1 MKFSIIA
8 MLGTTFASNETA
20 IVADLLK
27 RGHAPGVIFKPFEKT
42 GSPEVFHKS
51 EAPALLE
58 KDKKMHAGSGP
69 VKIPLHIEQFVD
81 FQDSP
86 FSEEENGFMLVDEYW
101 KERVVKQDTEEKLIQ
116 K

>member
-1 MKFSIIA
+1 MKFCIIT
-8 MLGTTFASNETA
+8 MIGTIFASNETA

-27 RGHAPGVIFKPFEKT
+27 KGHAPGTVFKPFDKT
-42 GSPEVFHKS
+42 GSPELFHKS

-58 KDKKMHAGSGP
+58 KDKMHDASGP
-69 VKIPLHIEQFVD
+69 SKIPLHIEQFVD

-116 K
+116 N